1 MYERSFLQ
9 ETAGDGDL
17 VARLQ
22 ELCAAWEARETL
34 SAQHIRAAQEIFMLA
49 MRLYLAVVARRVD
62 HEVPP
67 PLPAK
72 VAFGATE
79 CLIVANELLKYAEV
93 DVFELGLFRQYG
105 VY

>member
-1 MYERSFLQ
+1 VE
-9 ETAGDGDL
+9 DGAV
-17 VARLQ
+17 VARLR
-22 ELCAAWEARETL
+22 ELYAAWEARETL
-34 SAQHIRAAQEIFMLA
+34 TVQEVRVAQEIFAWA
-49 MRLYLAVVARRVD
+49 MRLYLTVLARREAD

-67 PLPAK
+67 PLP
-72 VAFGATE
+72 VNVPFGATE